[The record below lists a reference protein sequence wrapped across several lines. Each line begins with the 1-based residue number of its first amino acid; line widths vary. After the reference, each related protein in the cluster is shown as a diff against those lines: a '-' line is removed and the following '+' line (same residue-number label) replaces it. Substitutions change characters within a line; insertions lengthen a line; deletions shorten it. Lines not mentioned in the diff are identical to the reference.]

1 MRLVLL
7 SAAVLATAGCLGGPR
22 DPHDEVKG
30 GYVLTSRGGMLQTA
44 NNAKKD
50 AEERLREAIQGDL
63 PAGWIAQLALAEHP
77 SWIEP
82 RTESDFGEW
91 RWRTASVT
99 VDLVGSGAATAPA
112 TARYVEAVTAFFAPR
127 MARRGEGISATV
139 AVVVDRS
146 RYLAVTGPQGAAPVP
161 VPEPVPA
168 ATPAIVVAPV
178 VAPSPTT
185 APAQG
190 RVPAGGE
197 RSYILQP
204 GDTLAVVSELFYG
217 DAKHWRRIVAA
228 NPGLDPGRLEPGRI
242 LVIPAAE

>member
-1 MRLVLL
+1 MRIVLL
-7 SAAVLATAGCLGGPR
+7 SAALLALAGCLGGPR
-22 DPHDEVKG
+22 DPHDEIKG
-30 GYVLTSRGGMLQTA
+30 GYVISARGGMLQTA

-50 AEERLREAIQGDL
+50 AEDRLREAIQGDL

-77 SWIEP
+77 YWIEP

-112 TARYVEAVTAFFAPR
+112 TARYQEAVTAFFAPR
-127 MARRGEGISATV
+127 MARRGEGISATI

-146 RYLAVTGPQGAAPVP
+146 RYLAVTGPQGAAPA
-161 VPEPVPA
+161 PEPVVPPA
-168 ATPAIVVAPV
+168 PAVVAPAAAGAAV
-178 VAPSPTT
+178 PPTT

-190 RVPAGGE
+190 RVPVGGE
-197 RSYILQP
+197 RTYVLQP

-217 DAKHWRRIVAA
+217 DARHWRRIVTA
-228 NPGLDPGRLEPGRI
+228 NPGLDPGKLEPGRS
-242 LVIPAAE
+242 LVIPPAE